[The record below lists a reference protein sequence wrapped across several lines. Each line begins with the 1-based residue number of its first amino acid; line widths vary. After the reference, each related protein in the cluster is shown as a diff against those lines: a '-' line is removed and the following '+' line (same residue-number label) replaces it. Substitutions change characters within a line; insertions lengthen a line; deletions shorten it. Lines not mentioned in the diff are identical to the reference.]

1 MPKVTVG
8 KKVPAFAAD
17 ATGDQKIRSK
27 DLRGSHV
34 VLYFYPRDST
44 PGCTLEGQDFRD
56 NHTRFRRAKTVI
68 LGVSRDS
75 IASHEKFKTKQEF
88 PFELLSD
95 ADETLC
101 KLFDVIKQK
110 NMYGKKVMG
119 IERSTF
125 LIDKEG
131 VLRKE
136 WRKVKVA
143 GHVEDVLAM
152 RLHPDLAAVGAG
164 PARAGAEPARFRQSR
179 GFGYQQEPGGAA
191 RT

>member
-17 ATGDQKIRSK
+17 ATGDKKISSK

-34 VLYFYPRDST
+34 VLYFYPRDAT

-68 LGVSRDS
+68 LGVSRDT
-75 IASHEKFKTKQEF
+75 IASHEKFKAKQEF

-95 ADETLC
+95 TDEKLC
-101 KLFDVIKQK
+101 ELFDVIKEK

-125 LIDKEG
+125 LIDKDG

-143 GHVEDVLAM
+143 GHVEEV
-152 RLHPDLAAVGAG
+152 LAAVKAL
-164 PARAGAEPARFRQSR
+164 
-179 GFGYQQEPGGAA
+179 
-191 RT
+191 